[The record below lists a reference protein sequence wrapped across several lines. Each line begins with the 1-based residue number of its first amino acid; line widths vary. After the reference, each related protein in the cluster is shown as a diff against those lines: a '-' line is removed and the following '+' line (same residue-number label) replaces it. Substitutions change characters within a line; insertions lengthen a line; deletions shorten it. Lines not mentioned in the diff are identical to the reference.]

1 MFANAKNSSD
11 DIIIRLIMDINTTIQ
26 KKSLAEEVSSLIRE
40 QIHDGKLTMWW
51 REITTNS
58 KRKDFR

>member
-40 QIHDGKLTMWW
+40 QINDGKLT
-51 REITTNS
+51 
-58 KRKDFR
+58 K